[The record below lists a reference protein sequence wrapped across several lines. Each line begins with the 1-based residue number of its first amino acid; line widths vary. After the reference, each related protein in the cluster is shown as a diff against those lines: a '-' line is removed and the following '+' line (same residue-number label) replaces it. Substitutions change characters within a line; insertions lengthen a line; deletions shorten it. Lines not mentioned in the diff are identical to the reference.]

1 MSDLGSELSD
11 NPHLTDTPETQQL
24 RQQADLVI
32 QGFDS
37 LVGHEFDLPNT
48 AADLS
53 IDRLRSKDGLITK
66 LHSDLL
72 PLLHEKV
79 TSLSEAMNPSELR
92 TDTANKFALILEFQ
106 QQISQTLDQTI
117 RTAQDIIP
125 GRVPKPFNTS
135 DHHFE
140 EFKLFRFH
148 GLDVLI
154 RESLNNHLRALC
166 RGYRHVIE
174 KLMCPAARYLYYY
187 DHHFEALEW
196 SLYCTTTLLGD
207 SELNIIRVHWLKGT
221 WDIVNGLE
229 EVSIM
234 ADPRSIH
241 GISISEGGTQDKALI
256 QLSKPF
262 IPIVKLSRLFFV
274 KLSREIMN
282 IDQAASFTRMSSD
295 EFDKLR
301 YSAEEIGECVKN
313 LAFHLSEA
321 HTDERAYTSRILIIR
336 IEELAPYFQSY
347 MALVILYIVP
357 SYRDIYFRDWFVSW
371 NTSFSVASY
380 NAIQSVHFFEQDE
393 P

>member
-135 DHHFE
+135 DQHFE

-166 RGYRHVIE
+166 RGYRH
-174 KLMCPAARYLYYY
+174 
-187 DHHFEALEW
+187 H
-196 SLYCTTTLLGD
+196 SSG
-207 SELNIIRVHWLKGT
+207 
-221 WDIVNGLE
+221 
-229 EVSIM
+229 
-234 ADPRSIH
+234 RSI
-241 GISISEGGTQDKALI
+241 ALP
-256 QLSKPF
+256 LCW
-262 IPIVKLSRLFFV
+262 
-274 KLSREIMN
+274 EILN
-282 IDQAASFTRMSSD
+282 
-295 EFDKLR
+295 
-301 YSAEEIGECVKN
+301 
-313 LAFHLSEA
+313 
-321 HTDERAYTSRILIIR
+321 
-336 IEELAPYFQSY
+336 
-347 MALVILYIVP
+347 
-357 SYRDIYFRDWFVSW
+357 
-371 NTSFSVASY
+371 
-380 NAIQSVHFFEQDE
+380 
-393 P
+393 